1 MRISD
6 WSSDVCSSDLHASK
20 ACQVL
25 RQYRVALVW
34 HGAGAFL
41 PRREIFFCLQN
52 FRALQVPDFHGEA
65 LYGRRA
71 DERRVGKECVSPCR
85 SRWSP
90 YTKNKK
96 HKIATSEATTT
107 P

>member
-41 PRREIFFCLQN
+41 ARREIFFCLQN
-52 FRALQVPDFHGEA
+52 FRALQVPAFHGEA
-65 LYGRRA
+65 LYGRSDDTQRLEINGVKVARA
-71 DERRVGKECVSPCR
+71 QLCGDRIDRQSVE
-85 SRWSP
+85 
-90 YTKNKK
+90 
-96 HKIATSEATTT
+96 
-107 P
+107 